1 MTAKSLNLCQVAEI
15 KQKLSN
21 NIKMAH
27 LAKEYSVSPHTI
39 KRLSEG
45 LDLSLEEQSPGTRKR
60 QVNLTVQQKAAIVAA
75 LDAGKSTQSLAQL
88 YGVDPTTIRRVKS
101 QKPEIMK
108 RALELDDSQQNK
120 ECKRIHVEENPRDMA
135 LYEWFKQQRSSGTPI
150 SGDVLKAKAL
160 ELNKFVGA
168 AADFKASNGWLE
180 KFKKR
185 YQIRQLSMQGD
196 KLSSDNVAAE
206 NFKETLHSYLKEK
219 GYTEDEVYNA
229 DETGLFF
236 KSLPKKTLAAGYE
249 RQPSGLKEQKERVTV
264 MCCANASGSHKIT
277 PLLIGKSKNPRC
289 FSKCEREKRPVKY
302 TNSRSAWIDRNIFLD
317 WFENI
322 FVKEVRAHHPPH
334 QKILLLLHN
343 APSHPAAAEL
353 NCIAENVEVMFLPPN
368 VTALIQPM
376 DQGVIEKM
384 KKMFRKNLVKAL
396 VLEEATSGA
405 SVIDLAKKQTVK
417 DCCYRISSSWDVIN
431 ARDLRNAWNRI
442 LGKDDSPYEKRASAE
457 EVNLLLQLLKDSP
470 AFADCTFE
478 MAQAWIEE
486 DYTDNGWQNLN
497 IQEIFERI
505 TSNNPEKFAEE
516 DEEPI
521 AEVENIEPEKEVS
534 VGEAYDA
541 ALKLRTF
548 LERTWDSTSAQIS
561 NVQEVADLI
570 LNIHKPM

>member
-1 MTAKSLNLCQVAEI
+1 MAAKSLNLCQVAEI

-21 NIKMAH
+21 NVKMAH

-39 KRLSEG
+39 KRLSQG
-45 LDLSLEEQSPGTRKR
+45 LDLSLED
-60 QVNLTVQQKAAIVAA
+60 NLR
-75 LDAGKSTQSLAQL
+75 G
-88 YGVDPTTIRRVKS
+88 
-101 QKPEIMK
+101 PEN
-108 RALELDDSQQNK
+108 A
-120 ECKRIHVEENPRDMA
+120 
-135 LYEWFKQQRSSGTPI
+135 PI

-160 ELNKFVGA
+160 ELNKFVWE

-229 DETGLFF
+229 NETGLFF

-289 FSKCEREKRPVKY
+289 FSKCEREKLPVKY
-302 TNSRSAWIDRNIFLD
+302 TNSRSAWMDRNIFLD

-322 FVKEVRAHHPPH
+322 FVKEVQAHHPPH
-334 QKILLLLHN
+334 QKIFLLLDN

-353 NCIAENVEVMFLPPN
+353 NYIAENVEVMFLPPN

-417 DCCYRISSSWDVIN
+417 DCYYRISSSWNVIN

-442 LGKDDSPYEKRASAE
+442 LGKDDFPYEKRASAE
-457 EVNLLLQLLKDSP
+457 EVNLLQLLKDSP

-497 IQEIFERI
+497 IQQIFERI

-534 VGEAYDA
+534 VGEAYDT

-548 LERTWDSTSAQIS
+548 LERTWDSTSVQIS

-570 LNIHKPM
+570 LNIYKPM